1 MTNLLK
7 TKLQECLAALT
18 EKHYSSQVRLRFI
31 VVRTYQ
37 IEPNDATADC
47 AVPQNP
53 TPPTKE
59 RLQMDFIDHLR
70 VLSSRIDNTKAIIQT
85 EEATKN
91 AMVMPL
97 IQILGYNVFDPLEVT
112 PELVADVGTKK
123 GEKVDYAILR
133 DGKPIILFECKK
145 AGAEL
150 NVSHAGQLFRYFHV
164 TAARFG
170 VLTNGLVYKFFTDLE
185 QPNKMDEKPFFE
197 FNILEFKERDVEELK
212 KFAKAAFDLDT
223 ILTTANDLK
232 YTRAIQNRLAEWMT
246 NPSEDFVRLVSA
258 DLLGARRFTPAVK
271 DQFTAIA
278 RHAFEQ
284 LIGERINE
292 RLKGAMTPEST
303 PVAEITASIIPID
316 SPTEPQILTTSE
328 ELEGFHIVRA
338 ILRDLIS
345 TRRIVMRDAQS
356 YCAILLDDNNRKPIC
371 RLRFNNTQ
379 KLSLGIFNDK
389 KEEDRFALEN
399 VDDIYNY
406 SEQLKTALMS
416 YLPQV
421 ESLKA

>member
-1 MTNLLK
+1 
-7 TKLQECLAALT
+7 
-18 EKHYSSQVRLRFI
+18 
-31 VVRTYQ
+31 
-37 IEPNDATADC
+37 
-47 AVPQNP
+47 
-53 TPPTKE
+53 
-59 RLQMDFIDHLR
+59 MDFIDQLR
-70 VLSSRIDNTKAIIQT
+70 VLSSRIANTKDIIQT

-91 AMVMPL
+91 SMIMPF

-112 PELVADVGTKK
+112 PELIADVGMKK

-150 NVSHAGQLFRYFHV
+150 NINHAGQLFRYFHV

-197 FNILEFKERDVEELK
+197 FSILEFKERDVEELK
-212 KFAKAAFDLDT
+212 KFAKTSFDLDT

-232 YTRAIQNRLAEWMT
+232 YTRAIQNRLAEWIT
-246 NPSEDFVRLVSA
+246 NPSEDFVRLVSS
-258 DLLGARRFTPAVK
+258 DLLGNRRFTPAVK

-278 RHAFEQ
+278 KRAFEQ
-284 LIGERINE
+284 LVGERINE
-292 RLKGAMTPEST
+292 RLKGAMTPET
-303 PVAEITASIIPID
+303 LPVIENTSPIIPIE
-316 SPTEPQILTTSE
+316 SSTEPLVVTSSE
-328 ELEGFHIVRA
+328 ELEGFHTIRA
-338 ILRDLIS
+338 ILRSLIS
-345 TRRIVMRDAQS
+345 PNRILMRDAQS
-356 YCAILLDDNNRKPIC
+356 YCAILLDDNNRKPLC

-389 KEEDRFALEN
+389 KEEERFALEC

-406 SEQLKTALMS
+406 SEQLKNTLNS
-416 YLPQV
+416 YLQPIAV
-421 ESLKA
+421 